1 MSEQKPPQLSAH
13 IRQRTQEWLR
23 KAEHELAYLAVA
35 PLDLADPPTDTTCR
49 IAHITAEYAL
59 KAYLM
64 INKHKI
70 LKSHDLVVILDE
82 CITIHNDDEFETLRP
97 DCQTLTIYRTDLLYP
112 GPLPT
117 FVSIEEAKAAIEMAK
132 QIYEFVLR
140 KVNELGF
147 NPIAITD
154 VPDGQ

>member
-1 MSEQKPPQLSAH
+1 MNEQKPQLSEH

-35 PLDLADPPTDTTCR
+35 PLDNDDPPTDTTCR
-49 IAHITAEYAL
+49 IAHIAGEYAL

-82 CITIHNDDEFETLRP
+82 CIAIHNDTGFESLRSS
-97 DCQTLTIYRTDLLYP
+97 CQTLTIYRTDLLYP
-112 GPLPT
+112 GPFPT
-117 FVSIEEAKAAIEMAK
+117 VVSVEEANAAIEMAN
-132 QIYEFVLR
+132 QIYEFIVA
-140 KVNELGF
+140 KVNALGY
-147 NPIAITD
+147 D
-154 VPDGQ
+154 RL

>member
-1 MSEQKPPQLSAH
+1 MSEQKKPQLSEH

-35 PLDLADPPTDTTCR
+35 PLDINDPPTDTTCR
-49 IAHITAEYAL
+49 IAHIAAEYAL

-70 LKSHDLVVILDE
+70 VKSHDLVMILGE
-82 CITIHNDDEFETLRP
+82 CIAIHSDSEFEELRYQ
-97 DCQTLTIYRTDLLYP
+97 CQTLTVYRTDLLYP
-112 GPLPT
+112 GPFPT

-132 QIYEFVLR
+132 QIYKFTLN
-140 KVNELGF
+140 KVNALGYDD
-147 NPIAITD
+147 N
-154 VPDGQ
+154 